1 MSSDE
6 QFVVEVLRALRSV
19 RLEAIFVGNMAAIM
33 QGAPVTPQTVDVLVR
48 DTPANRAKIERFA
61 KALGRGR
68 PALITELTRTLRL
81 IGTTGISIDVLFD
94 AIAGELSF
102 ASLRRRSVKVPVGD
116 EIAIVAS
123 LEDVIASK
131 TAAGR
136 PKDLAVLPI
145 LRDTLRVKWALE
157 NAE

>member
-1 MSSDE
+1 
-6 QFVVEVLRALRSV
+6 
-19 RLEAIFVGNMAAIM
+19 M
-33 QGAPVTPQTVDVLVR
+33 QL
-48 DTPANRAKIERFA
+48 
-61 KALGRGR
+61 
-68 PALITELTRTLRL
+68 
-81 IGTTGISIDVLFD
+81 SIDVLFD

-145 LRDTLRVKWALE
+145 LRDTLRVKRALE